1 MDRQKHLNKSAWVML
16 CVGFVA
22 CVFSGGRWNIGV
34 TAWIWPFA
42 FLYFSRHTKIKRQF
56 LLLAAAIAAGHV
68 IKWPDI
74 LDSGYL
80 LSAAFCLLWSV
91 CWILPFLADRLLAQK
106 LPGSFLSSLIF
117 PATFVSVEALRAL
130 TPIGSLGAMA
140 YTQSGFLPL
149 MQVTSLIGSFGLSFL
164 IYWFGAVAV
173 TAAEKRPRWK
183 PAAGVCLALLA
194 TSVCFG
200 CIRLAAFPVGSD
212 NTVRVASVVG
222 PYYEKYED
230 GTYEE
235 IPTEESLRYFL
246 REAQRAAEGGAKI
259 ACWNEEAFT
268 VVDADEPFLVDAAVS
283 FAKEHGMILIVG
295 YETPD
300 TDGSEN
306 GDSVNKSILVLP
318 DGSVTEY
325 VKTNLIPLVELPGYV
340 KGSGAVPRVTTD
352 AGVISSV
359 ICFDDTFIGFIR
371 EKTGAADVLF
381 VPSWDWRGVKR
392 AHTDLSAFRA
402 VENGFAVVKP
412 SYDGVSAAI
421 DRQGRVIGRFDTA
434 DTGFDTVQFADVPIK
449 GVPTVYAKIGGA
461 IDLVFLLSGFVATA
475 LGLAVLR
482 RRKKR
487 NSSNA

>member
-1 MDRQKHLNKSAWVML
+1 MNKAAWVML
-16 CVGFVA
+16 GVGFA
-22 CVFSGGRWNIGV
+22 AYVFSGGRWNIGV

-194 TSVCFG
+194 ASVCFG
-200 CIRLAAFPVGSD
+200 CIRCAAFPVSSE
-212 NTVRVASVVG
+212 NTLRVASVVG
-222 PYYEKYED
+222 PYYEKYKD
-230 GTYEE
+230 GTYAE
-235 IPTEESLRYFL
+235 IPSGESLRYFL
-246 REAQRAAEGGAKI
+246 SEAQRAAEVGAKI
-259 ACWNEEAFT
+259 TCWNEEAFALDDT
-268 VVDADEPFLVDAAVS
+268 EEPLLMDAAVT
-283 FAKEHGMILIVG
+283 FAKENGMILIVG
-295 YETPD
+295 YETAD

-306 GDSVNKSILVLP
+306 GESVNKSILVLP

-325 VKTNLIPLVELPGYV
+325 IKTNLIPLVEIPGYV
-340 KGSGAVPRVTTD
+340 KGSGAVPTVATD
-352 AGVISSV
+352 AGVIANV

-371 EKTGAADVLF
+371 EKTGSADVLF

-402 VENGFAVVKP
+402 VENGYAVVKP

-421 DRQGRVIGRFDTA
+421 DRQGRVIARFDTA
-434 DTGFDTVQFADVPIK
+434 DVGFDAVQLADVPVK

-461 IDLVFLLSGFVATA
+461 IDLVFLLSGFILAA
-475 LGLAVLR
+475 LGVAVLR
-482 RRKKR
+482 RNKRKKE
-487 NSSNA
+487 AAV